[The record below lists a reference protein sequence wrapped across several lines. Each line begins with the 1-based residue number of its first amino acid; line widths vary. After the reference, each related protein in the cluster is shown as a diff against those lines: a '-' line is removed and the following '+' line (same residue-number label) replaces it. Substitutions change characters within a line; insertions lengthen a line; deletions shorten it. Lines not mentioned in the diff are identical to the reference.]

1 MLRRCLGRRRLTV
14 DAAAAVLDLF
24 QFLESFSRVRVR
36 VRARASF
43 RRYKKS
49 IRDHMEADRWLA
61 SSKRHGNC
69 V

>member
-24 QFLESFSRVRVR
+24 QFLESFWRVR